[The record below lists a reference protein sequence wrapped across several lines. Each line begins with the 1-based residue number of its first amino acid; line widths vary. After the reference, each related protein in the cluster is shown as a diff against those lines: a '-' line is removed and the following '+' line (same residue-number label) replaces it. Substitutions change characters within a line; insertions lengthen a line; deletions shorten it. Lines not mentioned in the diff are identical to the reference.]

1 MTTQPLDGVLVVSLE
16 QAVAAPIATCRLVDA
31 GARVIKLERAEGD
44 FARDY
49 DDYANGQSTYFAW
62 ANRGKESV
70 IVDIKNPDDL
80 SFVKNLLSKADVFIQ
95 NLAVGAAA
103 RSGLDSSQLREDYP
117 QLITCDVSGYGED
130 GPYATMKAYDLLVQ
144 AESGLVSVSGHPGEL
159 GRVGVSVCDVATG
172 ISVALAVNEAL
183 HARVHSGKG
192 SAIKISLFDVI
203 AEWMTVPLL
212 QYDYTGR
219 APDRVGLA
227 HPSIVPY
234 GGFVSSDNATVVISI
249 QNQREWISLVTQ
261 VLDRPDLAS
270 NSRYGDNASRMTY
283 RVEVDNIVQKV
294 FATLPRKE
302 LEKKLRS
309 ARIAYGSVNT
319 VSELS
324 THPQLRRWT
333 IQSETGDISLPAHPD
348 AVKPQRPDL
357 WIPRLG
363 EHTELIKEEFSGSS

>member
-1 MTTQPLDGVLVVSLE
+1 MTTLPLDGVLVVSLE

-144 AESGLVSVSGHPGEL
+144 AESGLVSVSGHPDEL

-270 NSRYGDNASRMTY
+270 NSRYGDNSSRMTY

-294 FATLPRKE
+294 FATLSRKE

>member
-1 MTTQPLDGVLVVSLE
+1 MTTLPLDGVLVVSLE

-270 NSRYGDNASRMTY
+270 NSRYGDNSSRMTY

-294 FATLPRKE
+294 FATLSRKE

>member
-1 MTTQPLDGVLVVSLE
+1 MTIRPLDGILVVSLE

-49 DDYANGQSTYFAW
+49 DEYANGQSTYFAW

-70 IVDIKNPDDL
+70 VVDIKNPGDL
-80 SFVKNLLSKADVFIQ
+80 SFVKSILNKADVFIQ

-103 RSGLDSSQLREDYP
+103 RSGLDSSQLRKVHP
-117 QLITCDVSGYGED
+117 QLITCDVSGYGEE

-144 AESGLVSVSGHPGEL
+144 AESGLVSVSGPPEKL

-183 HARVHSGKG
+183 HARAQSGAG

-249 QNQREWISLVTQ
+249 QNQREWLSLVTH
-261 VLDRPDLAS
+261 VLERPDLAS
-270 NSRYGDNASRMTY
+270 NSRYGDNASRMNH
-283 RVEVDNIVQKV
+283 RPEVENIVQEV
-294 FATLPRKE
+294 FGRLSRQE
-302 LEKKLRS
+302 LEKKLRG

-333 IQSETGDISLPAHPD
+333 IQSETGEISLPAHPD
-348 AVKPQRPDL
+348 AAKSERPDL

-363 EHTELIKEEFSGSS
+363 EHTELIKEEFSGNS

>member
-1 MTTQPLDGVLVVSLE
+1 MTTLPLDGVLVVSLE

-144 AESGLVSVSGHPGEL
+144 AESVLVSVSGHPDEL

-294 FATLPRKE
+294 FATLSRKE